1 MKDISKKDIRK
12 IIRGTFQGIIL
23 LLLVFLLLR
32 VWLTTNTYAPYD
44 DTDIQ
49 TKDSGF
55 ITLSYF
61 GVSRIGDDVTITTER
76 FEEHIKALKE
86 NGYVTITQQNIL
98 DYYLNGKKL
107 PEKAL
112 FLMFEDGYAGT
123 AIFAGK
129 LMQRYNL
136 KATMLTYGDK
146 LAIKDPKFLKPKGLK
161 QLEKETYWE
170 IGTNGYRLSYI
181 NVFDKEDNYLG
192 ELSSYE
198 FVEVRKEL
206 NRKYNH
212 YLMDYI
218 RDEYG
223 VPKETYQQ
231 MKNRII
237 TDYQLLEK
245 SYSEGINYVP
255 QLHVLMHAN
264 TEMYG
269 NNQRVSDVNEEMIK
283 DMFSMNFN
291 REGFSVNNEECDL
304 YDLTRMQPQAYWS
317 PNHLLMRIWN
327 DTKQDVTFEV
337 GDKEESK
344 QFESVKG
351 ATQFADE
358 SIIITSLP
366 SDSGLIKL
374 KDSEDYQ
381 DVQLD
386 VTVSGNVLG
395 GQGIYLRA
403 DETLQNYVKVQ
414 LINNELKIIECVE
427 GVESIIKSENL
438 EGLEDIDTSNIQ
450 LFTSAKRQLKIG
462 LKADI
467 ITVAV
472 NGKDFSPV
480 DTLHQVKAGAL
491 LLESVCDEEAYS
503 QRNLYDDVY
512 DGVFEKLVVSSIDSK
527 EILYDNQLHGLNKV
541 RSSIKEEWGNIL
553 NWFVENL

>member
-1 MKDISKKDIRK
+1 MSKKDIRK
-12 IIRGTFQGIIL
+12 IIRGTIQGIIL

-32 VWLTTNTYAPYD
+32 AWLTTNTYAPYD

-55 ITLSYF
+55 IALSYF
-61 GVSRIGDDVTITTER
+61 GVSRIGDDVTITTKR

-86 NGYVTITQQNIL
+86 NGYVTITQQDVL
-98 DYYLNGKKL
+98 DYYLNGEKL

-112 FLMFEDGYAGT
+112 FIMFEDGYAGT

-129 LMQRYNL
+129 LMQKYNL

-146 LAIKDPKFLKPKGLK
+146 LASKDPKFLTPKDLI

-181 NVFDKEDNYLG
+181 NVFDKEENYLG

-218 RDEYG
+218 RDEYE

-245 SYSEGINYVP
+245 SYTEGINYVP

-317 PNHLLMRIWN
+317 PNHLLMRIWD

-337 GDKEESK
+337 GDKKESK
-344 QFESVKG
+344 QFEAVKG
-351 ATQFADE
+351 ATQFGEE

-403 DETLQNYVKVQ
+403 DENLQNYVKVQ
-414 LINNELKIIECVE
+414 LINNELRIFECVE
-427 GVESIIKSENL
+427 GVETIVKSEDL
-438 EGLEDIDTSNIQ
+438 ESLEDIDTSNIQ

-462 LKADI
+462 LKGDV
-467 ITVAV
+467 ITVEV
-472 NGKDFSPV
+472 NGKDFSPE
-480 DTLHQVKAGAL
+480 DTLHQVKPGSL
-491 LLESVCDEEAYS
+491 LLESICDEEAYS

-541 RSSIKEEWGNIL
+541 RSSIEKEWGKIV